1 MNRSIKISLLAAAVL
16 AVACQGNQKKEEGA
30 AAAPQAPAAGV
41 EQLIRVSAD
50 TARTMDVAQTEVYTS
65 TVQAYAVNNIAP
77 LSGGRIRKI
86 NVEVGSFV
94 GRGQVLAV
102 MDDAQLAQTQ
112 LKLVNDSTELE
123 RLRALYR
130 EGGVSQSDFEAAEMA
145 FNVSRKSY
153 ENLVE
158 NTYLRSPISGVVSAR
173 NYDRGDLYAGQPIF
187 VVQQITPVKLLVGI
201 SETDYTQVHVGDE
214 VSITADALPGRTFT
228 GKVARIHPTVDPATR
243 TFTAEVQVSNAD
255 RTLRP
260 GMFARVKVEFGVNH
274 SVVLPDVAVVK
285 QQGSGQRFVFIL
297 ENGTARSVAVT
308 LGRHFDTYYEILE
321 GVSEG
326 DLVATRG
333 SSGLKNGARV
343 EIVENN

>member
-16 AVACQGNQKKEEGA
+16 AVACQGNQKKEGA

-173 NYDRGDLYAGQPIF
+173 NYDRGDLYAGHLF
-187 VVQQITPVKLLVGI
+187 
-201 SETDYTQVHVGDE
+201 
-214 VSITADALPGRTFT
+214 
-228 GKVARIHPTVDPATR
+228 PA
-243 TFTAEVQVSNAD
+243 
-255 RTLRP
+255 
-260 GMFARVKVEFGVNH
+260 
-274 SVVLPDVAVVK
+274 
-285 QQGSGQRFVFIL
+285 
-297 ENGTARSVAVT
+297 
-308 LGRHFDTYYEILE
+308 
-321 GVSEG
+321 
-326 DLVATRG
+326 
-333 SSGLKNGARV
+333 
-343 EIVENN
+343 